1 MIGAIVG
8 DIVGSIYERY
18 PIKTTVFPLFGPGC
32 RFTDD
37 TVLTVAVAEV
47 LMDGGD
53 YAEALKRYAANY
65 PNAGYGGA
73 FFQWALSEDSE
84 PYNSFGNG
92 SAMRVSPVGW
102 ACDTLEDALAEAR
115 RTAEVTHNH
124 PQGVLG
130 AQAVA
135 AAVFL
140 ARSGATKPE
149 LKAFI
154 ERQIGYDVS
163 ARLDDI
169 RPSYCFDVTC
179 QGTVPP
185 AIVAFLESGDFESAI
200 RNAVSLGGDS
210 DTLTCITGAIAGAH
224 YGVPEGI
231 AVDALGYLDFGLSE
245 VVMGFQDEYCGGL

>member
-1 MIGAIVG
+1 MIGAIAG
-8 DIVGSIYERY
+8 DIIGSAYERD
-18 PIKTTVFPLFGPGC
+18 PIKTTTFPLFSPGC

-37 TVLTVAVAEV
+37 TVLTLAVAEV

-53 YAEALKRYAANY
+53 YLEAYKRYASNY

-73 FFQWALSEDSE
+73 FFQWALSADTE

-92 SAMRVSPVGW
+92 SAMRSSPVGW
-102 ACDTLEDALAEAR
+102 ACDSLIEVLAEAK
-115 RTAEVTHNH
+115 RTAEVTHSH
-124 PQGVLG
+124 PQGILG

-135 AAVFL
+135 GAVFL

-149 LKAFI
+149 LRRFI
-154 ERQIGYDVS
+154 ELDIGYDVS
-163 ARLDDI
+163 ASLDAI
-169 RPSYCFDVTC
+169 RPAYRFDVTC

-185 AIVAFLESGDFESAI
+185 AFVAFLESEDFESAI

-210 DTLTCITGAIAGAH
+210 DTLACITGAVAGAH
-224 YGVPEGI
+224 YGVPESI
-231 AVDALGYLDFGLSE
+231 ALEALGYLDFGLSE